1 MKLYEKFNF
10 LTCIILFYSY
20 SLSVGAK
27 EKVIIIADEISVSNQ
42 GVKLIATG
50 NVKIQYGDY
59 QLNTTE
65 LTYDKEKNLLSAN
78 HPIELKNKNVFK
90 IIASSAEISD
100 DFKKIIA
107 SHASALIE
115 KTFYVRSQKMVRFKN
130 GQSSFYSSI
139 GTTCEVC
146 PSSPVPMWQIKSEM
160 IRHDSKKHQL
170 HFKNARMEF
179 LGLPV
184 FYTPYLRIPEPG
196 VKRATG
202 LLTPKILTS
211 DLLGVGLKQPF
222 YLNLSRSSDV
232 TFSLLKTSK
241 TEKKLKPQLNFK
253 LSDKDLLVVD
263 SIAKYYSINI
273 DSGEINWS
281 KNSTYPFNSEIKKY
295 KDKFFVVDYKNTLR
309 CYYVDD
315 GSECWNLQTEDSFT
329 ISNSKFSLIIIEDMV
344 IFNNSIG
351 DITAVDIETGMIT
364 WQLPTQ
370 SSSIINETYNFKI
383 SKLVSDNKSIYFSN
397 NKNEFYSIDVKTGVT
412 NWIND
417 INSNLTPII
426 IGNLLFTVS
435 NNGYLYVIE
444 KDKGNIIR
452 ITDLYINYKI
462 KKRKNINPVGFAIGN
477 SKLFLTNTDG
487 NMIFVDLRL
496 GNITGIEKVTGNLT
510 SKPFIFNQNLFV
522 IRNGSIVQYN

>member
-1 MKLYEKFNF
+1 MNRLVVLILSFFLVNNCSFNENSGIWKDKQKA
-10 LTCIILFYSY
+10 LEDQKNI
-20 SLSVGAK
+20 
-27 EKVIIIADEISVSNQ
+27 EKVFLDKELVTSEFNQELEIDLANIKTNNKIIDNKNNFGSQNYEGLFNKVGNYKFS
-42 GVKLIATG
+42 KLE
-50 NVKIQYGDY
+50 NVN
-59 QLNTTE
+59 QLNFKPIF
-65 LTYDKEKNLLSAN
+65 LDNGLIFFDKKGS
-78 HPIELKNKNVFK
+78 
-90 IIASSAEISD
+90 IIRFD
-100 DFKKIIA
+100 N
-107 SHASALIE
+107 
-115 KTFYVRSQKMVRFKN
+115 SQKILWKKN
-130 GQSSFYSSI
+130 HY
-139 GTTCEVC
+139 
-146 PSSPVPMWQIKSEM
+146 
-160 IRHDSKKHQL
+160 
-170 HFKNARMEF
+170 
-179 LGLPV
+179 
-184 FYTPYLRIPEPG
+184 
-196 VKRATG
+196 
-202 LLTPKILTS
+202 
-211 DLLGVGLKQPF
+211 
-222 YLNLSRSSDV
+222 
-232 TFSLLKTSK
+232 SK

-253 LSDKDLLVVD
+253 LSGKDLLVVD

-426 IGNLLFTVS
+426 IGSLLFTVS